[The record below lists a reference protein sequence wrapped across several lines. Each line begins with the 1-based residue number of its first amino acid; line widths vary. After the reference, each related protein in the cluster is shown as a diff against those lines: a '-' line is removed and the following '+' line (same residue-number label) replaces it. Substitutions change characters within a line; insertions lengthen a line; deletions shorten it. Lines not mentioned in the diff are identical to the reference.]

1 MKEWLVYEVILLNK
15 ILRNHFLSENMQL
28 NYASFNGL
36 PLIISCTRSW
46 NLAWHLLWRS
56 TTESKNI
63 VKLLAMSRISHTVC
77 CEDDYFPK
85 WNLFYL
91 IVCFTQCTLFC
102 SKKFV
107 FYCRFVRR
115 ALSVGR
121 MQRRESSVVT
131 KRVADIG
138 VAWLVDLACL
148 PLFTLASIACLLQLW
163 IQTSEFGRRPNNK
176 TTSSPHFS
184 SE

>member
-15 ILRNHFLSENMQL
+15 ILRNHFLSENIQL

-36 PLIISCTRSW
+36 PLIVSCTRSW

-63 VKLLAMSRISHTVC
+63 VKLLAMSQISHTVC

-85 WNLFYL
+85 GNLNYL

-121 MQRRESSVVT
+121 MQRREMFCCD
-131 KRVADIG
+131 KARG
-138 VAWLVDLACL
+138 RHWRRLACWFG
-148 PLFTLASIACLLQLW
+148 LFTIVYVSKYCVPITTLN
-163 IQTSEFGRRPNNK
+163 PNK
-176 TTSSPHFS
+176 RIWVTPK
-184 SE
+184 

>member
-1 MKEWLVYEVILLNK
+1 MKEWLVYEAILLNK

-63 VKLLAMSRISHTVC
+63 VKLLAMSQISHTVC

-85 WNLFYL
+85 GKFKLFNSLFHSVYL
-91 IVCFTQCTLFC
+91 VLFQNVCFLLPIC
-102 SKKFV
+102 SPCVICGSYATKINAV
-107 FYCRFVRR
+107 LWQSGRHSRR
-115 ALSVGR
+115 
-121 MQRRESSVVT
+121 
-131 KRVADIG
+131 
-138 VAWLVDLACL
+138 LACSL
-148 PLFTLASIACLLQLW
+148 GSFTFARTACLFQLW
-163 IQTSEFGRRPNNK
+163 IKTSERDY
-176 TTSSPHFS
+176 FS
-184 SE
+184 WVTPK